1 MGVTSFSVSS
11 VTMRHPVADARRH
24 ECSAGSQYPTAG
36 RPTSHGVT
44 LTTLTPCS
52 MLFRTTHR
60 PQTSWVSPPDA
71 VASPRRRHRPSP
83 EVPRFVTLTRT
94 QLAASRAAG
103 QAVCPSTVISKAGPP
118 LCGVGPDCGLVPQA
132 ASAIAA
138 IIQIRASWRK
148 KRKLC
153 SLQWYIRMAG
163 NAGVPFHTDP
173 GWQKQSGAQS
183 QTVAS
188 GGKRHRRAACGGP
201 IGGPRRRHVIRGRSS
216 WSRRPPV
223 GRGT

>member
-1 MGVTSFSVSS
+1 
-11 VTMRHPVADARRH
+11 MRFRWPDSRRH

-36 RPTSHGVT
+36 RPPSHGVT

-103 QAVCPSTVISKAGPP
+103 QADCLSTVISKAGPP
-118 LCGVGPDCGLVPQA
+118 LCGVGPDCGFVPQA
-132 ASAIAA
+132 ASAIVA

-148 KRKLC
+148 KRKLY
-153 SLQWYIRMAG
+153 SLQWYIRMARVAIAPS
-163 NAGVPFHTDP
+163 AGSDIYRESEVLT
-173 GWQKQSGAQS
+173 G
-183 QTVAS
+183 
-188 GGKRHRRAACGGP
+188 
-201 IGGPRRRHVIRGRSS
+201 
-216 WSRRPPV
+216 
-223 GRGT
+223 

>member
-1 MGVTSFSVSS
+1 VTPSS
-11 VTMRHPVADARRH
+11 AARRPASANDVAFVTMRHPVADSRRH

-36 RPTSHGVT
+36 RPPSHAVT

-52 MLFRTTHR
+52 KLFRTSHR

-103 QAVCPSTVISKAGPP
+103 QADWPSTVISKAGPP

-132 ASAIAA
+132 ASAIPATILLLFSDGVSQDGA
-138 IIQIRASWRK
+138 GPGGRRTGLPPVHMSEPRATLFSWRHLRASSSRCW
-148 KRKLC
+148 
-153 SLQWYIRMAG
+153 
-163 NAGVPFHTDP
+163 
-173 GWQKQSGAQS
+173 
-183 QTVAS
+183 
-188 GGKRHRRAACGGP
+188 GG
-201 IGGPRRRHVIRGRSS
+201 
-216 WSRRPPV
+216 
-223 GRGT
+223 

>member
-1 MGVTSFSVSS
+1 MS
-11 VTMRHPVADARRH
+11 HPSRCDIRWPDSRRH

-36 RPTSHGVT
+36 RPPSHGVT

-83 EVPRFVTLTRT
+83 KVPRFVTLTRT

-103 QAVCPSTVISKAGPP
+103 QADCPSTVISKAGPP
-118 LCGVGPDCGLVPQA
+118 LCGAGPDCGLVPQA
-132 ASAIAA
+132 ASAIVA

-148 KRKLC
+148 KRKLY
-153 SLQWYIRMAG
+153 SLQWYIRMARVAIAPS
-163 NAGVPFHTDP
+163 AGSDIYRESEILT
-173 GWQKQSGAQS
+173 G
-183 QTVAS
+183 
-188 GGKRHRRAACGGP
+188 
-201 IGGPRRRHVIRGRSS
+201 
-216 WSRRPPV
+216 
-223 GRGT
+223 